1 MGNGNRRNQ
10 AATSGKVHR
19 VRMLAL
25 SLGLLSVTTP
35 AMAFFDDQLQ
45 LFVNETVNSD
55 SNVFRLSKNQDP
67 RTVIGTS
74 HKSDLYTTT
83 SVGFSVDAPVSL
95 QRFQFGYNF
104 NRTHYH
110 RFSDLD
116 NDGHDGRAAW
126 LWQVGDRLNGQW
138 GYTESQR
145 LASFLDIQG
154 TSANSVTIKRHFGN
168 ATYMLTPRW
177 ELQAGV
183 AEETWKNSNP
193 SFQENDVD
201 LSNAETSISYV
212 SPSKNRIGLSL
223 RQQDADFRQ
232 PEFISGSPVVN
243 DYKHRSLGVVT
254 DWNITA
260 KSHLNLRVDHANRDF
275 DQSSRQDYS
284 GNTFR
289 AAYDW
294 KATGKFTLNVVAQR
308 DINTIDDNTTNLVL
322 AKGIALN
329 PTLDLTDKIRLSAS
343 YDYSNR
349 EYLDDPVQPD
359 RVDHVRTSTAAIF
372 YRPARLFTV
381 SLSGQHLKRSSNVF
395 LGDTSYNLISLN
407 ARIAF

>member
-1 MGNGNRRNQ
+1 MVKGNRRVQ
-10 AATSGKVHR
+10 SLASGNAHR

-25 SLGLLSVTTP
+25 SLGLLSVTTQ

-45 LFVNETVNSD
+45 LFVSETVNSD
-55 SNVFRLSKNQDP
+55 SNVFRLSKDQDP
-67 RTVIGTS
+67 RTVIGS
-74 HKSDLYTTT
+74 SSKNDLYTTT
-83 SVGFSVDAPVSL
+83 SVGFNVDVPVSL

-104 NRTHYH
+104 NRTHYR

-116 NDGHDGRAAW
+116 NDGHDGRATW
-126 LWQVGDRLNGQW
+126 LWQLGSSLNGQL
-138 GYTESQR
+138 GYTESTR

-154 TSANSVTIKRHFGN
+154 TSGNSVSIKRHFGN
-168 ATYMLTPRW
+168 ATYMLTPSW

-193 SFQENDVD
+193 AFQENDVD
-201 LSNAETSISYV
+201 LTNTEASISYV
-212 SPSKNRIGLSL
+212 SPSRNKIGLSL
-223 RQQDADFRQ
+223 RQQDADFKQ
-232 PEFISGSPVVN
+232 PEIISGSPFIN
-243 DYKHRSLGVVT
+243 NYKHRSLGVVT
-254 DWNITA
+254 DWTITP

-275 DQSSRQDYS
+275 DQTSRQDYS

-294 KATGKFTLNVVAQR
+294 KATGKFTLNVIAQR
-308 DINTIDDNTTNLVL
+308 DINTVDDNTTNLVL

-329 PTLDLTDKIRLSAS
+329 PTLDLTDKVRLSAA

-349 EYLDDPVQPD
+349 EYLSDPVQTD
-359 RVDHVRTSTAAIF
+359 RVDHVRTSTAAIL
-372 YRPARLFTV
+372 YRPARLFTM
-381 SLSGQHLKRSSNVF
+381 SLSAQHLKRTSNTP
-395 LGDTSYNLISLN
+395 LEDTSYNLISLN